1 MSECQEYLPQLFN
14 QDLIFT
20 FPLPASQL
28 HTNLLFT
35 SQSHFIFIPSTAR
48 VRGIQNGPHPES
60 GRVQHRLCHWEGDG
74 MVTGLSPLEGVEEVN
89 SMHQRSHVPR
99 MVPGSLGMM
108 GCKHSPEMQALKSAS
123 LPGTLMPLTTRAP
136 LCQVPHP
143 HRRSCSQQPCEAELP
158 SLVCTG

>member
-14 QDLIFT
+14 QDRIFT
-20 FPLPASQL
+20 FLLPASQL

-60 GRVQHRLCHWEGDG
+60 GRVQHRLCHWER
-74 MVTGLSPLEGVEEVN
+74 MVTGLSPLERAEEVN
-89 SMHQRSHVPR
+89 SVHPCNHVPR
-99 MVPGSLGMM
+99 MVPGTLGMT

-123 LPGTLMPLTTRAP
+123 LPLCAGFLIRTIARAQNNP
-136 LCQVPHP
+136 ARQSYEVWFAHNVIK
-143 HRRSCSQQPCEAELP
+143 SQR
-158 SLVCTG
+158 G